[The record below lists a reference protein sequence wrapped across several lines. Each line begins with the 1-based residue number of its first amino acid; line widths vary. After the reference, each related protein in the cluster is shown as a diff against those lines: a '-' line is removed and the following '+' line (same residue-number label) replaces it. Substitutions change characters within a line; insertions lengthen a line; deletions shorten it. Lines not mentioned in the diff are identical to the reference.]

1 MNRRIVALALLA
13 SAAPALAQN
22 SISERDRAQGA
33 QANPQLVEQYG
44 GAMTGKQADYVRRVG
59 QRIAVQS
66 GLSQN
71 GSDFQVTLLNSNV
84 NNAFAIPGGYVY
96 VTRQL
101 LALMNDEAEL
111 AFVMGHEVGHV
122 AARHAAS
129 RNRTSTI
136 GTIGSV
142 LLGVLTGSQAVSQAA
157 GQAAQLYTLRFSR
170 GQETQA
176 DDLGISYL
184 ARAGYDPFGAPRVLE
199 ALEAQSMLDRQL
211 TGQSDKSTPTWAS
224 THPDPGARVS
234 RAAQRAQAAGG
245 SGRATNRE
253 AFLQAI
259 DGMLYDDDPAQG
271 VVEGRNFRH
280 PQMRIGFTAPQ
291 GFAMQNGSDAVVI
304 AGNGGQAQFRG
315 GRYDGSLSR
324 YVDAAFRSLSNNQ
337 MSAPQLRATRINGIE
352 AAYGTI
358 RANTRS
364 GPVDATVFA
373 YAPGGSTAY
382 HFVLITPAGSGV
394 GPLSPLV
401 ESFRTLSPQEAGSIR
416 PRRVRVVTVAPGD
429 SVASLS
435 ARMAYADA
443 RETRFRVLNALRAG
457 DQVTP
462 GRKVKLIVRD

>member
-1 MNRRIVALALLA
+1 VKRHIFILGLLA

-22 SISERDRAQGA
+22 SISERDRQQGA

-44 GAMTGKQADYVRRVG
+44 GAMSGRQADYVRRVG

-66 GLSQN
+66 GLSPN

-176 DDLGISYL
+176 DDLGVSYL
-184 ARAGYDPFGAPRVLE
+184 ARAGYDPFGAPRVLR
-199 ALEAQSMLDRQL
+199 ALDAQSTLDNQL
-211 TGQSDKSTPTWAS
+211 AGRADKQNPTWAS

-234 RAAQRAQAAGG
+234 RATQRAQTAGG
-245 SGRATNRE
+245 RGRATNRD
-253 AFLQAI
+253 AFLAAI

-271 VVEGRNFRH
+271 VVEGRTFRH

-291 GFAMQNGSDAVVI
+291 GYALQNGADAVTI

-315 GRYDGSLSR
+315 GRYDGSLPR
-324 YVDAAFRSLSNNQ
+324 YVDAVFRGLSSNQ
-337 MSAPQLRATRINGIE
+337 FGAPELRATRVNGIE
-352 AAYGTI
+352 AASGTV

-373 YAPGGSTAY
+373 YAPGGGTAY

-394 GPLSPLV
+394 GPFTPLV
-401 ESFRTLSPQEAGSIR
+401 GSFHSLSPQEAGSIR

-435 ARMAYADA
+435 ARMAYDDA
-443 RETRFRVLNALRAG
+443 REARFRVLNALAANDRLM
-457 DQVTP
+457 P